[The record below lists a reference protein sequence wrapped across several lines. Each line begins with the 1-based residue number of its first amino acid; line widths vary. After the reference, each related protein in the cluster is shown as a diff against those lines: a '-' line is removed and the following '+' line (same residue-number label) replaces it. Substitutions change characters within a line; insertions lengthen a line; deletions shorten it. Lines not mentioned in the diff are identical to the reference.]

1 MNITL
6 GKIVGVF
13 GVRGWVK
20 VFSETRPRE
29 QIFKY
34 SPWTLEHNGSVV
46 EIKVLDGRVQ
56 GKGLVAS
63 LDGMTDCDVAR
74 GLIGAEISISQQD
87 MPAAGIDEYYWSQ
100 LTGLR
105 VENIQGIDLGL
116 VTGLFETGAND
127 VMVVKGA
134 KTENAGKEHL
144 IPFTKFAVIK
154 VDLDDEKIVVD
165 WDPEF

>member
-34 SPWTLEHNGSVV
+34 SPWMLELNGTAI
-46 EIKVLDGRVQ
+46 EIEVLDGRVQ

-63 LDGMTDCDVAR
+63 LKGYTDCDAAR
-74 GLIGAEISISQQD
+74 QLIGAEITIPQQAL
-87 MPAAGIDEYYWSQ
+87 PAAGIDEYYWSQ
-100 LTGLR
+100 LIGLS
-105 VENIQGIDLGL
+105 VENTQGIELGE
-116 VTGLFETGAND
+116 VVSLFETGAND
-127 VMVVKGA
+127 VMVVKG
-134 KTENAGKEHL
+134 EKERL
-144 IPFTKFAVIK
+144 IPFTEFAVLGI
-154 VDLDDEKIVVD
+154 DLDSGKINVD

>member
-6 GKIVGVF
+6 GKVVGVF
-13 GVRGWVK
+13 GVKGWVK

-29 QIFKY
+29 QILKY
-34 SPWTLEHNGSVV
+34 SPWTLEHNSSVI
-46 EIKVLDGRVQ
+46 EIKMLDGRVQ
-56 GKGLVAS
+56 GKGLVAR
-63 LDGMTDCDVAR
+63 LEGVNDCDAAR
-74 GLIGAEISISQQD
+74 ELIGAEITVPQTAL
-87 MPAAGIDEYYWSQ
+87 PATGIDEFYWSQ

-105 VENIQGIDLGL
+105 VENVQGVDLGR

-127 VMVVKGA
+127 VMVV
-134 KTENAGKEHL
+134 NDRAGKKEKEHL
-144 IPFTKFAVIK
+144 IPFTKFAVID

>member
-1 MNITL
+1 MTITL

-63 LDGMTDCDVAR
+63 LDGVTDCDTAKKLV
-74 GLIGAEISISQQD
+74 GAEISIPQQAL
-87 MPAAGIDEYYWSQ
+87 PAAGIDEYYWSQ

-105 VENIQGIDLGL
+105 VENIQGQDLGR
-116 VTGLFETGAND
+116 VSGLFETGAND
-127 VMVVKGA
+127 VMVVKDGNA
-134 KTENAGKEHL
+134 GKTEKEHL
-144 IPFTKFAVIK
+144 IPFTKFAVID
-154 VDLDDEKIVVD
+154 VDLGNEKIVVD
-165 WDPEF
+165 WDPDF

>member
-34 SPWTLEHNGSVV
+34 SPWILEHNGSVV

-63 LDGMTDCDVAR
+63 LDGVTDCDVAR

-127 VMVVKGA
+127 VMVVKGT
-134 KTENAGKEHL
+134 KTENADKEHL
-144 IPFTKFAVIK
+144 IPFTKVAVIK
-154 VDLDDEKIVVD
+154 VDLNDEKIVVD

>member
-13 GVRGWVK
+13 GVKGWVK

-34 SPWTLEHNGSVV
+34 SPWTLELNGSVV

-63 LDGMTDCDVAR
+63 LDGVKDCDAAGKLV
-74 GLIGAEISISQQD
+74 GAEISIPQQVL
-87 MPAAGIDEYYWSQ
+87 PAAGIDEYYWSQ
-100 LTGLR
+100 LAGLN
-105 VENIQGIDLGL
+105 VENAQGVNLGR

-127 VMVVKGA
+127 VMVVKGG
-134 KTENAGKEHL
+134 KVDKEHL
-144 IPFTKFAVIK
+144 IPFTEFAVID
-154 VDLDDEKIVVD
+154 VDLDNEKIVVD
-165 WDPEF
+165 WDPDF